1 MSPRRARK
9 PATEPD
15 EPATEP
21 DEPAPDSRAEATA
34 APDAPTDSEPDSDV
48 ESTTQTTE
56 AQPEPEPEPSA
67 DQPADDPDAPHVPE
81 ADDVQVIDLIRDELA
96 LARAQIDAGLLGLAE
111 GTVRR
116 RLAHLEAD
124 GISADDE
131 TDALRLLLAE
141 TLWRQGRST
150 SARRSL
156 EAIRPVSPQ
165 RRLPVAML
173 IEAETLAAAGE
184 ADRAA
189 GAQERLL
196 AAIGPDAAFEIA
208 GGVAGRITWPLPEA
222 LQPGSGRVPRPP
234 WTARPD
240 RPDETEPIDD
250 ERVAAGRGRLE
261 ESRVAYV
268 SGDLARGDA
277 EMSIAVRLDPALAG
291 DGVGLI
297 EPTLG
302 TQPPAE
308 RLLLYG
314 DLLNAAG
321 REAEATRAY
330 DLAAD
335 RRGGAAS
342 T

>member
-1 MSPRRARK
+1 MRR
-9 PATEPD
+9 
-15 EPATEP
+15 
-21 DEPAPDSRAEATA
+21 SRAQRPAKR
-34 APDAPTDSEPDSDV
+34 PQS
-48 ESTTQTTE
+48 
-56 AQPEPEPEPSA
+56 PEPEPAAEGLTTAQAESP
-67 DQPADDPDAPHVPE
+67 DDAEPE
-81 ADDVQVIDLIRDELA
+81 APPDEEVQVIDLVRDELA
-96 LARAQIDAGLLGLAE
+96 LSRAQIDAGLLGLAE

-124 GISADDE
+124 GVTSDDE

-141 TLWRQGRST
+141 TLWRQGRPA

-156 EAIRPVSPQ
+156 EAVRAASPQ
-165 RRLPVAML
+165 RRLPIAML

-196 AAIGPDAAFEIA
+196 AAIGADAAFELAA
-208 GGVAGRITWPLPEA
+208 GMAGPLTWPLPEA
-222 LQPGSGRVPRPP
+222 MQPGSGRVPRPP
-234 WTARPD
+234 WTAHGD
-240 RPDETEPIDD
+240 TGETEPLDD
-250 ERVAAGRGRLE
+250 ERTAAGRGRLE
-261 ESRVAYV
+261 EARVAYV
-268 SGDLARGDA
+268 AGDLARGDA
-277 EMSIAVRLDPALAG
+277 EMSIAVRLDPALAA
-291 DGVGLI
+291 DGVALI

-302 TQPPAE
+302 NRPPSE

-321 REAEATRAY
+321 RGAEATRAY

-335 RRGGAAS
+335 RRSGSGS

>member
-1 MSPRRARK
+1 MSGRRRGRTRQT
-9 PATEPD
+9 PEP
-15 EPATEP
+15 EPAAA
-21 DEPAPDSRAEATA
+21 EPAPPEPEAAAE
-34 APDAPTDSEPDSDV
+34 EPGP
-48 ESTTQTTE
+48 
-56 AQPEPEPEPSA
+56 PEPEPEAEALA
-67 DQPADDPDAPHVPE
+67 DSQTI
-81 ADDVQVIDLIRDELA
+81 DVLRDELA

-124 GISADDE
+124 GVTSDDE

-141 TLWRQGRST
+141 TAWRQGRPGA
-150 SARRSL
+150 ARRAF
-156 EAIRPVSPQ
+156 EGIRPASPQ

-173 IEAETLAAAGE
+173 VEAETLAAAGE
-184 ADRAA
+184 QDRAA

-196 AAIGPDAAFEIA
+196 AAVGVDAAFELAA
-208 GGVAGRITWPLPEA
+208 GVGGRLTWPLPDA
-222 LQPGSGRVPRPP
+222 LRPGSGRTPRPP
-234 WTARPD
+234 WTAASEGEDLEPVDDD
-240 RPDETEPIDD
+240 RI
-250 ERVAAGRGRLE
+250 AAGRGRLE
-261 ESRVAYV
+261 EARVAYV
-268 SGDLARGDA
+268 SGDLERGDG
-277 EMSIAVRLDPALAG
+277 EMSIAVRLDPALAA

-302 TQPPAE
+302 AQPPAE

-335 RRGGAAS
+335 RRSGA
-342 T
+342 TGT

>member
-1 MSPRRARK
+1 VSPRRAAR
-9 PATEPD
+9 PAPEPD
-15 EPATEP
+15 EPEP
-21 DEPAPDSRAEATA
+21 EPEAAAEAPA
-34 APDAPTDSEPDSDV
+34 AE
-48 ESTTQTTE
+48 
-56 AQPEPEPEPSA
+56 PEPEPEPEA
-67 DQPADDPDAPHVPE
+67 VAEAQAAEPEPEPAPE
-81 ADDVQVIDLIRDELA
+81 ADDVHVIDLLRDELA
-96 LARAQIDAGLLGLAE
+96 LARAQVDAGLLGLAE

-124 GISADDE
+124 GVTSDDE

-141 TLWRQGRST
+141 TLWRQGRTT

-156 EAIRPVSPQ
+156 EAIRPASPQ

-196 AAIGPDAAFEIA
+196 AAIGPDAAFELA
-208 GGVAGRITWPLPEA
+208 GGVAGRVTWPLPEA
-222 LQPGSGRVPRPP
+222 MQPGAGRAPRPP
-234 WTARPD
+234 WTSRPD
-240 RPDETEPIDD
+240 GADETEPIDD

-261 ESRVAYV
+261 EARVAYV

-277 EMSIAVRLDPALAG
+277 EMSIAVRLDSALAA

-302 TQPPAE
+302 TQPPPE

-321 REAEATRAY
+321 RDAEATRAY

-335 RRGGAAS
+335 RRSGVIS

>member
-1 MSPRRARK
+1 VSPRRTER
-9 PATEPD
+9 PAPTPEPD
-15 EPATEP
+15 PLA
-21 DEPAPDSRAEATA
+21 
-34 APDAPTDSEPDSDV
+34 
-48 ESTTQTTE
+48 
-56 AQPEPEPEPSA
+56 EPEPTA
-67 DQPADDPDAPHVPE
+67 DQGRGPDGEPE
-81 ADDVQVIDLIRDELA
+81 AEVQVIDLVRDELA
-96 LARAQIDAGLLGLAE
+96 LARAQIDAGVLGLAE

-124 GISADDE
+124 GVSGDDE
-131 TDALRLLLAE
+131 TDALHLLLAE
-141 TLWRQGRST
+141 ALWRQGRAA

-156 EAIRPVSPQ
+156 EAIRPASPQ

-196 AAIGPDAAFEIA
+196 AAIGPDAAFELAGGIA
-208 GGVAGRITWPLPEA
+208 GRLSWPLPEA
-222 LQPGSGRVPRPP
+222 MRPGSGHVPRPP

-240 RPDETEPIDD
+240 GVDVDEPPDD

-261 ESRVAYV
+261 EARVAYV
-268 SGDLARGDA
+268 AGNVARGDA
-277 EMSIAVRLDPALAG
+277 EMSLAVRLDPALAA

-302 TQPPAE
+302 TRPAPE

-335 RRGGAAS
+335 RGSGAAS

>member
-1 MSPRRARK
+1 VSPRRGQK
-9 PATEPD
+9 PAPEPD
-15 EPATEP
+15 EPATEE
-21 DEPAPDSRAEATA
+21 DELAADSRAEATA
-34 APDAPTDSEPDSDV
+34 APEPDSDV
-48 ESTTQTTE
+48 EPTIETFE
-56 AQPEPEPEPSA
+56 EQPEPEPEPNA
-67 DQPADDPDAPHVPE
+67 AKPVEDPDAQPVAE
-81 ADDVQVIDLIRDELA
+81 DDDVQVIDLIRDELS

-208 GGVAGRITWPLPEA
+208 GGVAGRISWPLPEA
-222 LQPGSGRVPRPP
+222 LQPGSGRVPQPP

-240 RPDETEPIDD
+240 RADETAPIDD

-335 RRGGAAS
+335 RGSGPAS

>member
-1 MSPRRARK
+1 MSPRPDAK
-9 PATEPD
+9 PAPEPD
-15 EPATEP
+15 ESEP
-21 DEPAPDSRAEATA
+21 NSRADATA
-34 APDAPTDSEPDSDV
+34 APESEP
-48 ESTTQTTE
+48 ESKAKPTGT
-56 AQPEPEPEPSA
+56 PEP
-67 DQPADDPDAPHVPE
+67 QPIAE

-116 RLAHLEAD
+116 RLAYLEAE
-124 GISADDE
+124 GVTSDDE
-131 TDALRLLLAE
+131 TDALRVLLAE
-141 TLWRQGRST
+141 ALWRQGRST

-156 EAIRPVSPQ
+156 EAIRPASPQ
-165 RRLPVAML
+165 RRLPMAML
-173 IEAETLAAAGE
+173 VEAETLAAAGE

-196 AAIGPDAAFEIA
+196 SAIGPDAAFELA
-208 GGVAGRITWPLPEA
+208 GGVAGQLTWPLPESM
-222 LQPGSGRVPRPP
+222 QPGSGRVPRPP

-240 RPDETEPIDD
+240 RADETEPIDD
-250 ERVAAGRGRLE
+250 ERFAAGRGRLE
-261 ESRVAYV
+261 EARVAYV
-268 SGDLARGDA
+268 AGDLARGDA
-277 EMSIAVRLDPALAG
+277 EMSIAVRLDPALAA

-302 TQPPAE
+302 TQPSPE

-335 RRGGAAS
+335 RRSGTA
-342 T
+342 TT

>member
-1 MSPRRARK
+1 VTRRRTGRRDASE
-9 PATEPD
+9 PEPD
-15 EPATEP
+15 SGSIPE
-21 DEPAPDSRAEATA
+21 AEAT
-34 APDAPTDSEPDSDV
+34 
-48 ESTTQTTE
+48 
-56 AQPEPEPEPSA
+56 PEPES
-67 DQPADDPDAPHVPE
+67 E
-81 ADDVQVIDLIRDELA
+81 ADELQIIDFIADELG

-116 RLAHLEAD
+116 RLAVLEAD
-124 GISADDE
+124 GVTSDEE

-141 TLWRQGRST
+141 TLWRQGRPNG
-150 SARRSL
+150 ARRAV
-156 EAIRPVSPQ
+156 EAIRAASPQ
-165 RRLPVAML
+165 RRLPIALL

-184 ADRAA
+184 GDRAA

-196 AAIGPDAAFEIA
+196 TAIGADAAFELA
-208 GGVAGRITWPLPEA
+208 GGMADRLTWPLPESM
-222 LQPGSGRVPRPP
+222 QPGSGRVARPP
-234 WTARPD
+234 WTS
-240 RPDETEPIDD
+240 RPDEVAPEGEPLDD

-268 SGDLARGDA
+268 AGDLARGDS
-277 EMSIAVRLDPALAG
+277 EMSIAVRLDPALAA

-302 TQPPAE
+302 SQPSPE

-321 REAEATRAY
+321 RDAEATRAY
-330 DLAAD
+330 DLAAE
-335 RRGGAAS
+335 RRGGTS